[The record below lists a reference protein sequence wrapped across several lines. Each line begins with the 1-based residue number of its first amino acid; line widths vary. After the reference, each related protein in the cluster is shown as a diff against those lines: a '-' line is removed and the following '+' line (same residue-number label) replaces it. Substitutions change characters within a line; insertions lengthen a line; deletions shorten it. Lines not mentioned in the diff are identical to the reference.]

1 MSSQDYYIDGL
12 GTAGSQ
18 KNYSLKKKKGIVCT
32 SVLIS
37 KGLLIVL
44 DFWTETPMN
53 RNRQA
58 KIQNDFL
65 SRHMSDLVN
74 VRSYL
79 ENVI

>member
-1 MSSQDYYIDGL
+1 MSSKDYYIDGL

-18 KNYSLKKKKGIVCT
+18 NNYSLKKKVIVYT

-37 KGLLIVL
+37 KGLLIPL
-44 DFWTETPMN
+44 DFWSETPVN
-53 RNRQA
+53 RTRQA

-65 SRHMSDLVN
+65 SRHMSNLVN
-74 VRSYL
+74 VKSYL

>member
-18 KNYSLKKKKGIVCT
+18 KNYSLKKKVIVCT

-44 DFWTETPMN
+44 DFWTETPVN
-53 RNRQA
+53 RNKQA
-58 KIQNDFL
+58 KTQNDFL
-65 SRHMSDLVN
+65 SRRMSDLVN
-74 VRSYL
+74 VKSYL